1 VDHLTY
7 CDLLEVEAGRLVALA
22 TNADVSAPV
31 PSCPDWTVGDL
42 TEHVGLVYR
51 RVEYWVRVLA
61 PTRISMSEMNL
72 TRAPATAAW
81 LAEGG
86 ELVVGRL
93 RASDPDAAM
102 WAWGEDQ
109 HVRFWSRRLVHE
121 TLVHRL
127 DLELAL
133 GLPSEVDDP
142 VATDAI
148 DEFLH
153 NVARSGNFSSDVK
166 NLVGDDE
173 VLRFACA
180 HGPTWHIRLHREG
193 FEFVDSAERVDAV
206 LAGPAL
212 ALLEVLYRRRDLESS
227 PCTVTGRRELV
238 ERWVANSAL
247 R

>member
-1 VDHLTY
+1 MDHLTY

-81 LAEGG
+81 LAEGA

-93 RASDPDAAM
+93 RASDPDAVM

-133 GLPSEVDDP
+133 GLPSEVDDS

-148 DEFLH
+148 DEFVH

-180 HGPTWHIRLHREG
+180 HGPTWHIRLHPEG

-212 ALLEVLYRRRDLESS
+212 ALLEVLYRRRDLATS